1 MADLFA
7 EKRTIHFYQWD
18 YKFRGYYLFDIPVD
32 IEVPYT
38 AFKHILKT
46 KSDNEDDGRVSFWGN
61 SQKKLNSTEN
71 IETNDDIVVQPTF
84 LKFSEL
90 PFLEGIKISFPRET
104 EINIERNIEFL
115 NILSFTENLF
125 SFEIVATD
133 ETISFQFVASGS
145 DIFRIKS
152 QLEAYFPS
160 VIIKK
165 TNIDSFG
172 FSDESEIAIIDFGL
186 NDEFTRSISTYNS
199 LGIDSLTSLI
209 ATFNNLETS
218 DTVVIQILCK
228 GITSPLAK
236 DIPYAV
242 SDGSGGSF
250 FVNAPEMVNCA
261 KEKISQPLFSV
272 VMRIATQSYS
282 KERTEYLAKN
292 LVQSITSISTS
303 EYNKLIP
310 LSNDGYKYD
319 FHYYNLHNRL
329 SNRLGFILNT
339 RELSTFLHYPNK
351 TIFSN
356 KIGIKE
362 VKSKKVNNQFV
373 SDKLIGFNEFNN
385 ESIPV
390 YLDYETLLSHT
401 HIIGATGVGKS
412 TLLANMML
420 ADIENGVGCAI
431 FDPHGDIIDDILIRI
446 PESRIKD
453 VILIDPSD
461 ADFPIG
467 FNLLEAH
474 SDAEK
479 IVLSSDLVSSFKR
492 HATAWGDNMSAVLQN
507 AINTILESSK
517 GGTLIELKRFLIED
531 KFREE
536 YLKSVNDPSLHYY
549 WKNEYPMVKK
559 GIAPLLTRIDTFLRP
574 KLTRYMLAQKNGV
587 DISEC
592 VNNNKIVLLKLSQGL
607 IGESNSYL
615 LGSLFLAKFNQAALS
630 RQSKDKKER
639 KPYMLYLDEFHN
651 FITPS
656 IERILS
662 GARKYGLGLTIAHQ
676 ELSQIEDNKLLN
688 SVLSNPKTRICFRLG
703 DQDAKKLESGFSYF
717 EQNDLQNLHRGEAIV
732 RSGTSN
738 NDFNIKTLP
747 LSSKIYDL
755 SEQILTNSRE
765 KFGTPRHEI
774 EDYLYQMLSSG
785 DIKKTK
791 ISKPEEDNIN
801 SQTSIQEEQ
810 NKDEKLTI
818 SEEKRKQLIK
828 EENNSIETRAHNY
841 LQSFIKKLGQDR
853 NYISTS
859 EYPTDDGGRIDILL
873 EKDALKIGFEIS
885 ETNTPDYEVKNIK
898 KCLKA
903 GCIPVVM
910 VSKNKNHL
918 DEIKLLADKE
928 LSVKDRELVYY
939 FQPDQISSFLDEFVN
954 LPEKNEEVI
963 KGYRIVT
970 EFDNTNSD
978 QFKNI
983 KSQIARVFKR
993 KK

>member
-1 MADLFA
+1 MADLLA
-7 EKRTIHFYQWD
+7 EKRTLHFYEWE
-18 YKFRGYYLFDIPVD
+18 YKYRGYYLFDIPVD
-32 IEVPYT
+32 IEAPYS
-38 AFKHILKT
+38 AFRHILKSRT
-46 KSDNEDDGRVSFWGN
+46 SNEDDGRFSFWEIFP
-61 SQKKLNSTEN
+61 KKINPPDEFDS
-71 IETNDDIVVQPTF
+71 DDIAIEPTF
-84 LKFSEL
+84 LKVSEI
-90 PFLEGIKISFPRET
+90 PILEGFKISFPRDT
-104 EINIERNIEFL
+104 EISIDRNIEFL

-125 SFEIVATD
+125 SFEVVATNK
-133 ETISFQFVASGS
+133 TIHFQFVATNS
-145 DIFRIKS
+145 DVFRIKS

-160 VIIKK
+160 VIIEK
-165 TNIDSFG
+165 TEIDSFG
-172 FSDESEIAIIDFGL
+172 FSDDSEIAIIDFAL
-186 NDEFTRSISTYNS
+186 NDEFMRGISTYKS
-199 LGIDSLTSLI
+199 LGIDSLTSFI
-209 ATFNNLETS
+209 ATLSNLEVN
-218 DTVVIQILCK
+218 DIAVFQILCK
-228 GITSPLAK
+228 GIKSPLAK

-242 SDGSGGSF
+242 SDGFGGSF
-250 FVNAPEMVNCA
+250 FANAPEMVNCA
-261 KEKISQPLFSV
+261 KEKVSQPLFSV
-272 VMRIATQSYS
+272 VMRVATQSYS
-282 KERTEYLAKN
+282 KQRTEYLAKN
-292 LVQSITSISTS
+292 LSQSITTISTS
-303 EYNKLIP
+303 EHNKLIP

-319 FHYYNLHNRL
+319 FHYYNLHKRL

-351 TIFSN
+351 TISSN
-356 KIGIKE
+356 KIGLKE
-362 VKSKKVNNQFV
+362 SKSKKADNQSV

-385 ESIPV
+385 DRIPV

-507 AINTILESSK
+507 AINTILESTN
-517 GGTLIELKRFLIED
+517 GGTLIDLKRLLIED
-531 KFREE
+531 KFRGK
-536 YLKSVNDPSLHYY
+536 YLESVNDPSLHYY

-574 KLTRYMLAQKNGV
+574 KLTRYMLAQKKGV

-630 RQSKDKKER
+630 RQSKDKKDR

-717 EQNDLQNLHRGEAIV
+717 EQNDLQNLNRGEAIV
-732 RSGTSN
+732 RVGASN
-738 NDFNIKTLP
+738 NDFNIKTQP
-747 LSSKIYDL
+747 LSPKIYDL
-755 SEQILTNSRE
+755 SDQILSNSRKNYATSKQEIEEYLYKMLSVETVKKENIPDVKKDDTKEQVSEINKKNTKE
-765 KFGTPRHEI
+765 KF
-774 EDYLYQMLSSG
+774 
-785 DIKKTK
+785 
-791 ISKPEEDNIN
+791 
-801 SQTSIQEEQ
+801 
-810 NKDEKLTI
+810 TI
-818 SEEKRKQLIK
+818 SEEEREKLID
-828 EENNSIETRAHNY
+828 EENKSSEIRAHNY
-841 LQSFIKKLGQDR
+841 LQLFIKKLGQDR
-853 NYISTS
+853 NFISTI
-859 EYPTDDGGRIDILL
+859 EYPTNDGGRIDIVL
-873 EKDALKIGFEIS
+873 EREGLKIGFEIS
-885 ETNTPDYEVKNIK
+885 ETNKPAYEVQNIK

-910 VSKNKNHL
+910 VSKTKHHLNKIQELAIQELSTNDITLVHFIQP
-918 DEIKLLADKE
+918 DEISLLLDKFDTIPQ
-928 LSVKDRELVYY
+928 K
-939 FQPDQISSFLDEFVN
+939 Q
-954 LPEKNEEVI
+954 EEII
-963 KGYRIVT
+963 KGFRIVT
-970 EFDNTNSD
+970 EFDSNNNNQTKD
-978 QFKNI
+978 I
-983 KSQIARVFKR
+983 KSRLARLFKG